1 VTTLSICC
9 DNCGIEFK
17 RKSDHYNN
25 RKNNFCTTKCY
36 GEWLSKTKVGEAH
49 PRYSKKPVKCSV
61 CNKTLYRNPWQI
73 KRNTN
78 HFCGTKCAGK
88 WKSKNQLKENHP
100 CWNGGKYTGKNGYV
114 YVYTG
119 NARERAEHIVMAE
132 EILGRPFKK
141 GEVVHHINMDK
152 SDNRKENMVICT
164 NSYHHS
170 LHQRMARL
178 YATEKFG
185 DL

>member
-1 VTTLSICC
+1 MTTLSICC

-25 RKNNFCTTKCY
+25 RKNNFCTTRCY

-49 PRYSKKPVKCSV
+49 PRYSKKELPCTNCGKIV
-61 CNKTLYRNPWQI
+61 LRNPWQI
-73 KRNTN
+73 KARKRRFCSHKCYIKWQSEANT
-78 HFCGTKCAGK
+78 G
-88 WKSKNQLKENHP
+88 ERHP
-100 CWNGGKYTGKNGYV
+100 SWSGGVHLAKNGYI
-114 YVYTG
+114 YVSLG
-119 NARERAEHIVMAE
+119 GGKERAQHILIAE
-132 EILGRPFKK
+132 SVLGRPLKK
-141 GEVVHHINMDK
+141 GEVVHHINMNK
-152 SDNRKENMVICT
+152 ADNRKENMVICT

-178 YATEKFG
+178 YAAEKFG